1 MSLSPVVIDPVPS
14 RSRKP
19 HVTVVGEASAPVEA
33 VGLLIASDDDTAPL
47 LGYNDAALAR
57 TGFTGALGQTLPLP
71 VTEGPARIAVGV
83 GPRAQVTSHTL
94 RDAAGH
100 LTRAVPTDTR
110 LALSL
115 TDTFD
120 VPIKTAVQA
129 VVEGALLAR
138 YGFTLNAD
146 GTNSTSLD
154 ALEVIVNVGDK
165 QVATEAAGRGAILV
179 AATELARD
187 LANCP
192 GSILTAVRMAEVAIA
207 VGAQTGLEVETFDR
221 DALLQMGCGGLLG
234 VNRGSVDEPRMI
246 RLTYRPTSP
255 DASTG
260 HLTLVGKGI
269 MYDSGGISLKPSD
282 ASHSV
287 MKNDMTGA
295 GDILAAMSA
304 LSGLD
309 CPTTVVGYLMC
320 TDNMP
325 SGTAMKLGDVLTIR
339 GGTTIEVLNTDAE
352 GRLVMADGLVLA
364 TETPTDA
371 IVDIATL
378 TGATLRALGTE
389 IAGVMGNN
397 QQLVDQAIVAG
408 AEVDEP
414 LWQFPLAQR
423 YRRQLD
429 SDIADMSNMGG
440 PNAGQITAA
449 LFLAEFVGDVPW
461 AHIDIAGTAQADA
474 ANSWRNKGA
483 TGFGT
488 RLLIDLA
495 VRFTPAAP

>member
-1 MSLSPVVIDPVPS
+1 MTLFSVVIDPVPS
-14 RSRKP
+14 RSRKAQ
-19 HVTVVGEASAPVEA
+19 VRVVATASAAIEA
-33 VGLLIASDDDTAPL
+33 VGLLIASDDDTATL
-47 LGYNDAALAR
+47 LGYDDAALAR
-57 TGFTGALGQTLPLP
+57 TGFTGALGQTLALP
-71 VTEGPARIAVGV
+71 VSGGPARIAVGV
-83 GPRAQVTSHTL
+83 GPRAQVTGHTL

-100 LTRAVPTDTR
+100 LTRAALTDTH

-115 TDTFD
+115 TDTFG
-120 VPIKTAVQA
+120 VPIQAAVQA
-129 VVEGALLAR
+129 GVEGALLAR
-138 YGFTLNAD
+138 YAFTVKAD
-146 GTNSTSLD
+146 GAHAGALD
-154 ALEVIVNVGDK
+154 ALEIVVKNEDVQQAAD
-165 QVATEAAGRGAILV
+165 AAGHGAVRV
-179 AATELARD
+179 AAAELARD

-192 GSILTAVRMAEVAIA
+192 GSFLTAARLAEVAIA
-207 VGAQTGLEVETFDR
+207 VGAQAGLEVETFDR

-246 RLTYRPTSP
+246 RLTYRPPEPST
-255 DASTG
+255 STG

-282 ASHSV
+282 ASHSA

-304 LSGLD
+304 LGELGCS
-309 CPTTVVGYLMC
+309 TTVVGYLMC

-339 GGTTIEVLNTDAE
+339 GGTTIEVRNTDAE

-389 IAGVMGNN
+389 IAGVMGNS
-397 QQLVDQAIVAG
+397 QALVDQAVAAG
-408 AEVDEP
+408 EEVDEP
-414 LWQFPLAQR
+414 LWQFPLATR
-423 YRRQLD
+423 YRPQLD

-449 LFLAEFVGDVPW
+449 LFLSEFVADVPW
-461 AHIDIAGTAQADA
+461 AHIDIAGTAQADVA
-474 ANSWRNKGA
+474 RSWRNKGA
-483 TGFGT
+483 TGFGA

-495 VRFTPAAP
+495 LRFTPVAR